1 MVPALLTHLGEVIMM
16 TSAAT
21 SNDAHTGTV
30 DAAPGRDVGLLL
42 VRMVAG
48 LTMAAHGTQYL
59 FGWFGGGGLG
69 GAAGF
74 FASSGYHAA
83 DVMAVVAGLS
93 ETFGGLGLA
102 VGLLTPLAGAAVVGT
117 MINAMAVKWS
127 GGFFAPRGV
136 EYELLMA
143 TVATAIAIAGPGRFA
158 ADRAVP
164 LLRAHR
170 VGYGVV
176 AVALGS
182 AVAAGTLLLLRN

>member
-1 MVPALLTHLGEVIMM
+1 MI

-21 SNDAHTGTV
+21 AGDTDTV
-30 DAAPGRDVGLLL
+30 RSDNGRDIGLLL
-42 VRMVAG
+42 IRVVAG

-59 FGWFGGGGLG
+59 FGWFGGGGL
-69 GAAGF
+69 AGTAKF
-74 FASSGYHAA
+74 FASTGYRAA
-83 DVMAVVAGLS
+83 DLMAVIAGLS

-143 TVATAIAIAGPGRFA
+143 TVAAAIAITGPGRFA

-164 LLRAHR
+164 LLRTHR
-170 VGYGVV
+170 LASGAG
-176 AVALGS
+176 AVALG
-182 AVAAGTLLLLRN
+182 VVIAAGTLLLFRS